1 MAYPEV
7 SLTYLHPPSQCIPFL
22 KNMRKKLTKVAK
34 PTNSVT
40 LVKRRQRI
48 SRIIII
54 IIVATIVVMALNKR
68 VVKIT
73 LRINR
78 RSKKSLKSIIYR
90 S

>member
-7 SLTYLHPPSQCIPFL
+7 SLTYVHLPSPCIPFL

-34 PTNSVT
+34 PINSVT
-40 LVKRRQRI
+40 LVKKRQRI

-54 IIVATIVVMALNKR
+54 IVATIAVMPLNKR

-78 RSKKSLKSIIYR
+78 RSKKSLK
-90 S
+90 